1 MKEAMLH
8 VQKPFCIVL
17 KDGLYAAAKGGTAL
31 IGNKPQSDA
40 LPVIAYVPSFPLE
53 NLGDPEFC
61 KDYNVHYPFYAGS
74 MAQGISSVEMV
85 ESLANEGMLCFFG
98 AGGLPMKVVE
108 DAVDRLKNLGDK
120 PYGFNLIHSP
130 NEPKLEA
137 GIADLFI
144 KKGMKLIEASAFFN
158 ITLPLVRFRVHGIH
172 SDSSSKII
180 TPNRIIA
187 KVSRIEVASKFFSP
201 PPEEMLQELQ
211 NAGEITEEQ
220 VSLARKIPM
229 AQDLTAEADSGGH
242 TDNRPAIALIPS
254 ILALRDQMQAKYNY
268 PQKLRVGAAGGI
280 ATPASA
286 AAAFSM
292 GAAFIVTGSVN
303 QACLEA
309 GTSDTVRELLAQA
322 QQADFMMAPTPGM
335 FELGAKVQV
344 LKRGTMFGVRG
355 SKLYELYQSCAKIED
370 IPDAEREMLEK
381 SLFRATLD
389 EIWVKT
395 REFFMERDKEQILSA
410 EKDPKRKMALIFRW
424 YLGQASRW
432 AIAEEP
438 SRKMDYQIWCGP
450 AMGAFNEWA
459 KGTFIEEVKN
469 RKVVTVS
476 LNLLHGAA
484 VMMRLN
490 SLRSMGLDFIDKLNP
505 VPQEESKI
513 RSYLS

>member
-1 MKEAMLH
+1 MLH

-17 KDGLYAAAKGGTAL
+17 KEGLYAAAKGGTAL
-31 IGNKPQSDA
+31 IGEKLQSDA
-40 LPVIAYVPSFPLE
+40 LPVIAYIPSFPLE

-61 KDYNVHYPFYAGS
+61 KDYNVRYPFYAGS

-98 AGGLPMKVVE
+98 AGGLPLKIVE

-130 NEPKLEA
+130 NEPKIEA

-158 ITLPLVRFRVHGIH
+158 ITLPLVRFRVHSIH
-172 SDSSSKII
+172 TDSSGKII

-201 PPEEMLQELQ
+201 PPEEMLQALQ

-220 VSLARKIPM
+220 ASLARKIPM
-229 AQDLTAEADSGGH
+229 AQDITAEADSGGH
-242 TDNRPAIALIPS
+242 TDNRPAMALTPS

-292 GAAFIVTGSVN
+292 GVAYIVTGSVN
-303 QACLEA
+303 QACVES
-309 GTSDTVRELLAQA
+309 GTSDAVRGLLAQA
-322 QQADFMMAPTPGM
+322 QQSDVVMAPAGDM
-335 FELGAKVQV
+335 FEMGVNVQV
-344 LKRGTMFGVRG
+344 IKRGTMFPMRAT
-355 SKLYELYQSCAKIED
+355 KLREIYNSCGKIED
-370 IPDAEREMLEK
+370 IPAPERAMLEK
-381 SLFRATLD
+381 SIFHATLEEVWD
-389 EIWVKT
+389 QT
-395 REFFMERDKEQILSA
+395 RKYFEERDNNQIILA
-410 EKDPKRKMALIFRW
+410 EKNPKHKMALVFRS
-424 YLGQASRW
+424 YLGQTSRW
-432 AIAEEP
+432 AISGNPA
-438 SRKMDYQIWCGP
+438 RKLDCQIWCGP
-450 AMGAFNEWA
+450 AMGAFNEWV
-459 KGTFIEEVKN
+459 KGTFLEEVKN
-469 RKVVTVS
+469 RKVVAVS